1 MARKK
6 FVDLCT
12 NAILME
18 RKLDLFESS
27 PYSAWAVQT
36 DGLRPTT
43 SRSNVSRRSK
53 QHAPDNGPEEKIDD
67 DELAEWIAD
76 AGPWADSSHHQ
87 APMIGSTQIIRL
99 SEIGRK

>member
-1 MARKK
+1 AEARPVRVQSL
-6 FVDLCT
+6 FCLGGPNRWVAPHDESVD
-12 NAILME
+12 
-18 RKLDLFESS
+18 
-27 PYSAWAVQT
+27 
-36 DGLRPTT
+36 
-43 SRSNVSRRSK
+43 VSRRSK